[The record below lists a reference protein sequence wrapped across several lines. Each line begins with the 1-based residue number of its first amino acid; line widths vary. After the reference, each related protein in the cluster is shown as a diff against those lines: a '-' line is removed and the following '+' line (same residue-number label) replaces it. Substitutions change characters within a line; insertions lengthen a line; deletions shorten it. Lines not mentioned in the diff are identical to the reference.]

1 MRKYLAFVMVCIC
14 LVGLVGCNSSKTA
27 ETLKITDEKIDE
39 NSSAETILR
48 EITLENA
55 IGETA
60 TLSEEDANII
70 LEILENGEWCEY
82 PTECASDCR
91 LMIGENYLTYHSE
104 CGSFSGAFKGET
116 ISHLGS
122 LTIDDETQQLVNSVF
137 EKYVAL
143 GKY

>member
-1 MRKYLAFVMVCIC
+1 MRKYLAFIMVFIC

-27 ETLKITDEKIDE
+27 ETFKSTDDKLDE
-39 NSSAETILR
+39 NSSAEALLP

-60 TLSEEDANII
+60 TLSEEDANIV
-70 LEILENGEWCEY
+70 LKILENGEWYGE

-91 LMIGENYLTYHSE
+91 LMIGENYLSYHSE
-104 CGSFSGAFKGET
+104 CGSFSGTFKGET
-116 ISHLGS
+116 ISHRGS
-122 LTIDDETQQLVNSVF
+122 LTIDDETQQLVNSIF